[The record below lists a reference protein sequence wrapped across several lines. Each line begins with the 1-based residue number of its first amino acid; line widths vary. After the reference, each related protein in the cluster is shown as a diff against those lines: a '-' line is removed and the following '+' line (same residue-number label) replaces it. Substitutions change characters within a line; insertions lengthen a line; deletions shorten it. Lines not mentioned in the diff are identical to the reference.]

1 LTRAGCAPTP
11 GAFYSVRVRRRV
23 LLVGYRDAYGLDLFG
38 PAEVFSEAVLRH
50 GAPIYEVVMS
60 AIGGGTMTLT
70 SGITVTVADLA
81 SVRPQPSDIVIVAGG
96 SDEATD
102 AAARDR
108 ALLGWLARASRTVGR
123 MGSVCDGAFILASA
137 GILDG
142 KRAATHWMSCERLAR
157 MYPRINVDRE
167 AIFVRDGRVWTA
179 AGVSTGIDMALA
191 MVEEDLGRKL
201 ADTVAAHLVLFARR
215 PGFQS
220 QFSEEL
226 VAQTQASDP
235 LGPVITW
242 MRANLRSPLDV
253 ATVAHRA
260 DLPPELHG
268 GAGSDSG
275 QARREAPGG
284 ARALPAD
291 DHPARDEGHRGA
303 VRIRIDPPDE
313 PGVSACARRNTRSVP
328 NDVLQGV
335 GTDAELWERFPSLT
349 RRGRAARRAV
359 AGGPTRSELATA
371 FAAPVQLSARAR
383 RGPRAPSWSDP

>member
-1 LTRAGCAPTP
+1 MTRAGCAPTP

-226 VAQTQASDP
+226 VAQTLASDP
-235 LGPVITW
+235 LGPVIAW
-242 MRANLRSPLDV
+242 MRGNLRGPLDV

-260 DLPPELHG
+260 GMSVRTFHRSCLESLDLTPAKLVEKLRVEHARSLLTTTQLGTKVVAARSGFGSTPRMSRAFQRALG
-268 GAGSDSG
+268 VTPGAYRLMFSRDSG
-275 QARREAPGG
+275 
-284 ARALPAD
+284 
-291 DHPARDEGHRGA
+291 
-303 VRIRIDPPDE
+303 
-313 PGVSACARRNTRSVP
+313 
-328 NDVLQGV
+328 
-335 GTDAELWERFPSLT
+335 
-349 RRGRAARRAV
+349 
-359 AGGPTRSELATA
+359 AT
-371 FAAPVQLSARAR
+371 S
-383 RGPRAPSWSDP
+383 S